1 MRVAIIGTG
10 LIGASLG
17 LAFRRAE
24 SVKTVVGHDADNT
37 NLATALTKGALDSA
51 TTNLTDAAENADVV
65 VLAVPPSVIE
75 QVAEQVVPHMA
86 EDAILTDVGSVKGE
100 VVAAMERAVA
110 GSSVHVVGGHPM
122 AGSHEHGPETAM
134 ADMFVGATWLL
145 TPTASTNQ
153 AALDRMTALVA
164 DVGAQPVVVD
174 PKAHDL
180 LVAVISHVPQ
190 LTATTLMTLAAERAR
205 KEDARLLLLAGGGFR
220 DATRVAAS
228 NPEMWLQICRENSEA
243 IVQVLDEYAA
253 RIGQLRMMLHDF
265 DSERLSA
272 MLTDAREARNAM
284 PGKGGVSGQLVE
296 LRVVIPDA
304 PGAIADITSTVSGLG
319 INIEDIGID
328 HAPDGKRG
336 QMRLAV
342 NGFEAAEKAHEA
354 LGANG
359 YEVLERA
366 S

>member
-24 SVKTVVGHDADNT
+24 SVRTVVGHDADNA

-75 QVAEQVVPHMA
+75 RVAEAVVPHMA
-86 EDAILTDVGSVKGE
+86 DGAVLTDVGSVKGE

-110 GSSVHVVGGHPM
+110 GSNVHVVGGHPM

-145 TPTASTNQ
+145 TPTASTDQ

-228 NPEMWLQICRENSEA
+228 NPEMWLQICQENSEA

-265 DSERLSA
+265 DSERLST

-304 PGAIADITSTVSGLG
+304 PGAIADITSTVSSLG

>member
-1 MRVAIIGTG
+1 MKVAIIGTG

-17 LAFRRAE
+17 LALRKSDQVR
-24 SVKTVVGHDADNT
+24 TVVGHDANNA
-37 NLATALTKGALDSA
+37 NLAAALTKGALDSA
-51 TTNLTDAAENADVV
+51 TTNLTDAADGADVV

-75 QVAEQVVPHMA
+75 EVAAAVAPHMA
-86 EDAILTDVGSVKGE
+86 EGAVLTDVGSVKQD
-100 VVAAMERAVA
+100 VVAAMERAAA
-110 GSSVHVVGGHPM
+110 GRVQVVGGHPM
-122 AGSHEHGPETAM
+122 AGSHEHGPEAAI

-145 TPTASTNQ
+145 TPTPSTSDD
-153 AALDRMTALVA
+153 AVERISTLVTA
-164 DVGAQPVVVD
+164 VGAQVVVVD

-228 NPEMWLQICRENSEA
+228 NPEMWLQICRENKDA

-265 DSERLSA
+265 DSERLNTL
-272 MLTDAREARNAM
+272 LTDAREARNAM

-296 LRVVIPDA
+296 LRVVIPDS
-304 PGAIADITSTVSGLG
+304 PGAIANITSTVSGLD

-328 HAPDGKRG
+328 HAPDGQRG

-342 NGFEAAEKAHEA
+342 SGFEAAQKAHDA
-354 LGANG
+354 LSEGG
-359 YEVLERA
+359 YEVLEIA